1 MRRGDIV
8 ADRVKT
14 RTPAG
19 EKTNGKRADLSSS
32 SLYINRELSLLQF
45 QRRVLAQAT
54 DPRHPLLERLRF
66 VAIVS
71 SNMDEFFM
79 VRVSELMDQVDSG
92 VALIGPEGM
101 TPAQQLAACRIE
113 AMAIFQEQRRILHDE
128 LLPEL
133 AKQGIR
139 IARISELSASQRAA
153 LRTYFEQQV
162 FPVITPLAVDP
173 GHPFPHISNLSNNLA
188 VELQGEEEVRFAR
201 VKIPDVLPRLI
212 HLESILDDGARKPS
226 NSYTFVW
233 LDDLVSLNLSSL
245 FPGIP
250 VLSCH
255 SFRVIRDADIEIH
268 EEEGGDL
275 SASMEQ
281 VLHRRRFGEPV
292 ALFVE
297 PVMPKRVRTLLA
309 QRLDLD
315 ADSVYEIDK
324 PLGLSSMNQIVG
336 VDRPDLKYQRLV
348 PRIPPALAGGEPV
361 FNILNRHDVLV
372 YHPYES
378 FAPIVELLASSARS
392 EDVLAIK
399 QTLYRVGPDSPVVK
413 ALLDAARHGKQVAT
427 LVELKARFDEESN
440 LEWARELEREGVH
453 VVYGLVGLKTHCK
466 VALIIRKDGTGGI
479 RRYVHVATGNYNP
492 ETARGYTD
500 LGLLTSDPDFGAD
513 ATDLFNYLTGY
524 SRQTTY
530 REFLVAP
537 LNLRQ
542 QLLARI
548 DREIDLHKKHG
559 GGRLIFKVNS
569 IADGTFMQAL
579 YRASQAGVRVD
590 LIVRGI
596 CSLRPGLPGVSEN
609 IRVVSIIGRFLE
621 HARCFWFHNNGEP
634 ELYCG
639 SADLLPRNLDH
650 RVEVVFPVKDPILRE
665 RIVRDVLEAELR
677 DTANAWNQQ
686 ADGSYSRVQPPDGEK
701 PFDSQAWS
709 IEHG

>member
-1 MRRGDIV
+1 M

-14 RTPAG
+14 RSPAPAG
-19 EKTNGKRADLSSS
+19 ADAKRLDLASP

-54 DPRHPLLERLRF
+54 EPRHPLLERLRF
-66 VAIVS
+66 VCIVS
-71 SNMDEFFM
+71 KNMDEFFM
-79 VRVSELMDQVDSG
+79 VRVSELMDQMDSG
-92 VALIGPEGM
+92 VTMPSPDGM
-101 TPAQQLAACRIE
+101 TPAQQLAACRLE
-113 AMAIFQEQRRILHDE
+113 AMAIFDEQRRILQDE
-128 LLPEL
+128 VLPEL
-133 AKQGIR
+133 AGQKIR
-139 IARISELSASQRAA
+139 IAHINELSASQRAA

-188 VELQGEEEVRFAR
+188 VELQGDEGVRFAR

-212 HLESILDDGARKPS
+212 HLESILDGGNRKPS

-255 SFRVIRDADIEIH
+255 AFRVIRDADIEIH
-268 EEEGGDL
+268 EEEGVDL
-275 SASMEQ
+275 RASMEQ
-281 VLHRRRFGEPV
+281 GLHRRRFGEPV
-292 ALFVE
+292 ALMVE
-297 PVMPKRVRTLLA
+297 PAMPRRVRTLLT
-309 QRLDLD
+309 QRLDLEP
-315 ADSVYEIDK
+315 ASVYEVEK
-324 PLGLSSMNQIVG
+324 PLGLWSMSEIAG
-336 VDRPDLKYQRLV
+336 VDRPDLKYPRLV
-348 PRIPPALAGGEPV
+348 PRIPAALTVGEPV

-392 EDVLAIK
+392 ADVLAIK

-413 ALLDAARHGKQVAT
+413 ALLDAAHHGKQVAA

-453 VVYGLVGLKTHCK
+453 VVYGLVGLKTHSK
-466 VALIIRKDGTGGI
+466 VALIIRKDGNGGI

-524 SRQTTY
+524 SRQTTF

-548 DREIDLHKKHG
+548 DREIELHKKHG
-559 GGRLIFKVNS
+559 GGRIIFKVNS
-569 IADGTFMQAL
+569 IADGEFMQRL

-596 CSLRPGLPGVSEN
+596 CSLRPGIPGVSEN

-621 HARCFWFHNNGEP
+621 HARCFWFHNNGQQ

-650 RVEVVFPVKDPILRE
+650 RVEVVFPVKDPALRE
-665 RIVRDVLEAELR
+665 RIMREVLEAQLR
-677 DTANAWNQQ
+677 DTVNAWNQEPDGGYYRLQ
-686 ADGSYSRVQPPDGEK
+686 PADGQE

>member
-1 MRRGDIV
+1 M

-14 RTPAG
+14 KSPSG
-19 EKTNGKRADLSSS
+19 EKTEAAGADLSSPA
-32 SLYINRELSLLQF
+32 LYINRELSLLQF

-54 DPRHPLLERLRF
+54 EKRHPLLERLRF
-66 VAIVS
+66 VSIVS
-71 SNMDEFFM
+71 KNMDEFFM
-79 VRVSELMDQVDSG
+79 VRLSEVMDAMESG
-92 VALIGPEGM
+92 VVDLPPDGM
-101 TPAQQLAACRIE
+101 TPVQQLAACRQE
-113 AMAIFQEQRRILHDE
+113 AIAIFREQRRIVNDE

-139 IARISELSASQRAA
+139 IARIGELSATQRAA

-188 VELQGEEEVRFAR
+188 VELQGEEETRFAR

-212 HLESILDDGARKPS
+212 HLESILDGAGKAS
-226 NSYTFVW
+226 TGYTFVW

-245 FPGIP
+245 FPGVP

-268 EEEGGDL
+268 EEEGVDL
-275 SASMEQ
+275 RSSMEQ
-281 VLHRRRFGEPV
+281 GLRRRRFGEPV
-292 ALFVE
+292 ALMVE
-297 PVMPKRVRTLLA
+297 PAMPRRVRTLLMK
-309 QRLDLD
+309 RLEIEP
-315 ADSVYEIDK
+315 DSVYEVDK
-324 PLGLSSMNQIVG
+324 PLGLWSMTDIVG
-336 VDRPDLKYQRLV
+336 VDRPDLKYPRLV
-348 PRIPPALAGGEPV
+348 PRIPAALGTGEPV
-361 FNILNRHDVLV
+361 FSVLNRHDVLV

-378 FAPIVELLASSARS
+378 FVPIVELLASSARS
-392 EDVLAIK
+392 DDVLAIK
-399 QTLYRVGPDSPVVK
+399 QTLYRVGPDSPVVR
-413 ALLDAARHGKQVAT
+413 ALLDAARHGKQVAA

-453 VVYGLVGLKTHCK
+453 VVYGLMGLKTHCK
-466 VALIIRKDGTGGI
+466 VALIIRKDGNGGI

-530 REFLVAP
+530 REFMVAP

-542 QLLARI
+542 QLLAKI
-548 DREIDLHKKHG
+548 DREIELHRKGG
-559 GGRLIFKVNS
+559 GGRIIFKVNS
-569 IADGTFMQAL
+569 IADAEFMQAL

-596 CSLRPGLPGVSEN
+596 CSLRPGIPGVSEN

-621 HARCFWFHNNGEP
+621 HARCFWFQNNGES

-650 RVEVVFPVKDPILRE
+650 RVEVVFPVKDAALRE

-677 DTANAWNQQ
+677 DTVNAWDEQ
-686 ADGSYSRVQPPDGEK
+686 ADGQYVRVRPSGGARA
-701 PFDSQAWS
+701 FDSQAWS